1 MEIFFWFL
9 IFLIAYSYFGY
20 LLLLVVLGW
29 FRSETVETAEIIPSV
44 SLLITAYNEEKV
56 IKQKIENSLA
66 LNYPH
71 DKLEIIIA
79 SDGST
84 DKTNDIVA
92 EYTDKG
98 IRLSHSI
105 KRRGKTAA
113 QNDAVLRSSGE
124 VIVFS
129 DANAMYARD
138 AIKKLVR
145 NFDERKVGCVCGE
158 LKYTN
163 SSESVAGKGENL
175 YWKYE
180 KFLKRKES
188 LVSSLLGV
196 TGSIYA
202 VRRALYV
209 HLNQD
214 IGGVSDFVEP
224 LEIVRKGYKVVYE
237 SDAISFEEPS
247 INMKMEF
254 KRKVRIVAESIRG
267 LFSEK
272 ELLNPIKYGIF
283 SIQLISHKLLRW
295 TVPIFLIGLF
305 VSNLFLWDNGNVY
318 RSLLIFQIVFYLS
331 ALVAWVFELIGSQIK
346 LFYIPYYFCMVNS
359 AALIGWFK
367 YFTGQKEIIWETARK

>member
-1 MEIFFWFL
+1 LFWIFVFA
-9 IFLIAYSYFGY
+9 IVYVYFGY
-20 LLLLVVLGW
+20 ACLLILLAVFKGKKLIQEKEFTPG
-29 FRSETVETAEIIPSV
+29 V
-44 SLLITAYNEEKV
+44 SLVTVAYNEEKV
-56 IKQKIENSLA
+56 IRKKIENSLA
-66 LNYPH
+66 LDYPH
-71 DKLEIIIA
+71 DKLEIIVA

-84 DKTNDIVA
+84 DKTAEIVA
-92 EYTDKG
+92 EYAVKG
-98 IRLSHSI
+98 IKLNHSI
-105 KRRGKTAA
+105 ERKGKTAA
-113 QNDAVLRSSGE
+113 QNDAVSKSRGE

-129 DANAMYARD
+129 DANAIYARN

-145 NFDERKVGCVCGE
+145 NFDDKRVGCVCGE

-163 SSESVAGKGENL
+163 SSESVAGKSESL

-188 LVSSLLGV
+188 QISSLLGV

-209 HLNQD
+209 PLKQD
-214 IGGVSDFVEP
+214 IISDFVEP
-224 LEIVRKGYKVVYE
+224 LKIVRNRHKVVYE
-237 SDAISFEEPS
+237 PEAISFEKAS
-247 INMKMEF
+247 ADMKTEF
-254 KRKVRIVAESIRG
+254 ERKTRIVTRSIRG
-267 LFSEK
+267 LFNER
-272 ELLNPIKYGIF
+272 ELLNPFKHGIF

-295 TVPIFLIGLF
+295 TVPLFLIGLF

-359 AALIGWFK
+359 AALVGWFK
-367 YFTGQKEIIWETARK
+367 YLTGQKEVVWETARN

>member
-1 MEIFFWFL
+1 LFWIFIFAIVYVYLGYPCLL
-9 IFLIAYSYFGY
+9 ILLSIFKGEKIARGKRF
-20 LLLLVVLGW
+20 
-29 FRSETVETAEIIPSV
+29 TPSV
-44 SLLITAYNEEKV
+44 SLVVVAYNEEKV
-56 IKQKIENSLA
+56 IRQKIENSLV
-66 LNYPH
+66 LDYLH
-71 DKLEIIIA
+71 DKLEIIVA

-84 DKTNDIVA
+84 DKTNVIVA
-92 EYTDKG
+92 EYADKG
-98 IRLSHSI
+98 VRLSHSI
-105 KRRGKTAA
+105 ERKGKTAA
-113 QNDAVLRSSGE
+113 QNDAVLKSSGE

-145 NFDERKVGCVCGE
+145 NFDDKRVGCVCGE

-163 SSESVAGKGENL
+163 SSESVAGKSESL

-188 LVSSLLGV
+188 QVSSLLGV

-209 HLNQD
+209 PLKQD
-214 IGGVSDFVEP
+214 IISDFVEP
-224 LEIVRKGYKVVYE
+224 LEIVRNRHKVVYE
-237 SDAISFEEPS
+237 PEAISFEKAS
-247 INMKMEF
+247 ADMKTEF
-254 KRKVRIVAESIRG
+254 ERKTRIVTRSIRG
-267 LFSEK
+267 LFNER
-272 ELLNPIKYGIF
+272 ELLNPFKYGIF

-295 TVPIFLIGLF
+295 TVPLFLIGLF
-305 VSNLFLWDNGNVY
+305 VSNLVLWDNGNTY
-318 RSLLIFQIVFYLS
+318 RILLVFQIVFYLS

-367 YFTGQKEIIWETARK
+367 YLTGQKDVIWETARK

>member
-1 MEIFFWFL
+1 LL
-9 IFLIAYSYFGY
+9 ILLAVFKGKKLIQEKEFTPG
-20 LLLLVVLGW
+20 
-29 FRSETVETAEIIPSV
+29 V
-44 SLLITAYNEEKV
+44 SLVTVAYNEEKV
-56 IKQKIENSLA
+56 IRKKIENSLA
-66 LNYPH
+66 LDYPH
-71 DKLEIIIA
+71 DKLEIIVA

-84 DKTNDIVA
+84 DKTAEIVA
-92 EYTDKG
+92 EYAVKG
-98 IRLSHSI
+98 IKLNHSI
-105 KRRGKTAA
+105 ERKGKTAA
-113 QNDAVLRSSGE
+113 QNDAVSKSRGE

-129 DANAMYARD
+129 DANAIYARN

-145 NFDERKVGCVCGE
+145 NFDDKRVGCVCGE

-163 SSESVAGKGENL
+163 SSESVAGKSESL

-188 LVSSLLGV
+188 QISSLLGV

-209 HLNQD
+209 PLKQD
-214 IGGVSDFVEP
+214 IISDFVEP
-224 LEIVRKGYKVVYE
+224 LKIVRNRHKVVYE
-237 SDAISFEEPS
+237 PEAISFEKAS
-247 INMKMEF
+247 ADMKTEF
-254 KRKVRIVAESIRG
+254 ERKTRIVTRSIRG
-267 LFSEK
+267 LFNER
-272 ELLNPIKYGIF
+272 ELLNPFKHGIF

-295 TVPIFLIGLF
+295 TVPLFLIGLF

-359 AALIGWFK
+359 AALVGWFK
-367 YFTGQKEIIWETARK
+367 YLTGQKEVVWETARN

>member
-1 MEIFFWFL
+1 MES
-9 IFLIAYSYFGY
+9 IFLVLLITILYVYFGY
-20 LLLLVVLGW
+20 PVMLVLLGFLR
-29 FRSETVETAEIIPSV
+29 RSESLKKGNNIPKV
-44 SLLITAYNEEKV
+44 TLIITAHNEGK
-56 IKQKIENSLA
+56 IIRQKIENSLS
-66 LNYPH
+66 LDYPKE
-71 DKLEIIIA
+71 KLEIIVA

-84 DKTNDIVA
+84 DDTDEIVA
-92 EYTDKG
+92 EYENWGVK
-98 IRLSHSI
+98 LEPLVE
-105 KRRGKTAA
+105 RRGKTAA
-113 QNDAVLRSSGE
+113 QNGAVSKSSGE

-145 NFDERKVGCVCGE
+145 NFDDKRVGCVCGE

-180 KFLKRKES
+180 KFLKRKENQI
-188 LVSSLLGV
+188 SSLLGV

-209 HLNQD
+209 PLEEY
-214 IGGVSDFVEP
+214 IISDFVGP
-224 LEIVRKGYKVVYE
+224 LKIVRNRHKAVYE
-237 SDAISFEEPS
+237 PEAISFEKAS
-247 INMKMEF
+247 ADMKTEF
-254 KRKVRIVAESIRG
+254 ERKTRIVTRSIRG
-267 LFSEK
+267 LFNER
-272 ELLNPIKYGIF
+272 ELLNPFKYGIF

-295 TVPIFLIGLF
+295 TVPLFLIGLF
-305 VSNLFLWDNGNVY
+305 ISNLFLWDNGNVY

-367 YFTGQKEIIWETARK
+367 YLTRQKEVIWDTVRK